1 MNIKYDPNL
10 LKFPW
15 NLPNDL
21 DVLLPY
27 YRSKYPPI
35 VNYYEETA
43 QKITFDSEAFREY
56 GFWARKELGEAFEK
70 VKHDYETGDQ
80 TSLKFL
86 LQIDARFQKMYCYR
100 FWIVNYLFPDGPV
113 HEFFVNNLKDL
124 IRKIVDI
131 GDDVNDFENEI
142 ERMQRDL
149 MQGSYGDMYLQQA
162 LAGVRLYEQLK
173 QRDETRTILEEAEP
187 LVDEHNDDHRS
198 RINQLWEQ
206 LYNLITT
213 NEYEYL
219 DLKENLVIPLEQAV
233 MRSSKQ
239 PFYNM
244 LTHTVEFRVENIE
257 LSKRHDGMGT
267 VIDTY
272 RESAKERLTEDEFA
286 LFELSYKQAQ
296 NFTEFKDIMG
306 TIDTVL
312 LPLWFGLHAKIR
324 DILKSQKPDM
334 PDRPTGPSAVQQHY
348 VWYLPENLKAWVMTP
363 DMEPFNLETI

>member
-1 MNIKYDPNL
+1 MNIRHDPSV

-27 YRSKYPPI
+27 YRSKFPPV
-35 VNYYEETA
+35 VNYYEEVA
-43 QKITFDSEAFREY
+43 QKIAFDAEAFREY
-56 GFWARKELGEAFEK
+56 GFWARKELGDAFEK
-70 VKHDYETGDQ
+70 VKQDYESGDQ
-80 TSLKFL
+80 TSLEFL
-86 LQIDARFQKMYCYR
+86 LEIDSRFQKMYCYR

-131 GDDVNDFENEI
+131 GDDVNDFEDQI

-162 LAGVRLYEQLK
+162 LAGVKLYEQLK
-173 QRDETRTILEEAEP
+173 QRDETRTILEAAEP
-187 LVDEHNDDHRS
+187 LVDEHNDEHRPK
-198 RINQLWEQ
+198 INELWEQ
-206 LYNLITT
+206 LYSLITQ
-213 NEYEYL
+213 NEQEYP
-219 DLKENLVIPLEQAV
+219 DLRESLSIPLEQAV

-244 LTHTVEFRVENIE
+244 LTHTVEFREENIE
-257 LSKRHDGMGT
+257 LSHRHDGMGS
-267 VIDTY
+267 VIDGY
-272 RESAKERLTEDEFA
+272 RITAKERLTEDEFE

-312 LPLWFGLHAKIR
+312 LPLWFGLHGKIR
-324 DILKSQKPDM
+324 DILKSQNPSM
-334 PDRPTGPSAVQQHY
+334 PDRPTGPPAVNQHF
-348 VWYLPENLKAWVMTP
+348 VWYLPEKLKAWVMTP
-363 DMEPFNLETI
+363 DTEPFNLEKI